1 MRVDRNTFVALNT
14 AYFTD
19 GAFVHVPAGQVVEK
33 PVHLLFLSTSE
44 ERGSTSHP
52 RNLVIAERDSRLTPI
67 ESHVSSVQGEY
78 FTNAVTEFVI
88 GEHAAVEHCKFQDE
102 SPQAYHIA
110 TQQMSLARIA
120 TSFRI
125 RLRRAQGF
133 RATTFTRTSA
143 ASASSAC

>member
-1 MRVDRNTFVALNT
+1 MQKHLGQHARVDRNTFVALNT

-52 RNLVIAERDSRLTPI
+52 RNLVIAERDSRLTLI

-88 GEHAAVEHCKFQDE
+88 GEHAAVGIVSSRTKARRPTT
-102 SPQAYHIA
+102 SP
-110 TQQMSLARIA
+110 RN
-120 TSFRI
+120 R
-125 RLRRAQGF
+125 
-133 RATTFTRTSA
+133 
-143 ASASSAC
+143 